1 MEKKRKN
8 RTSKPS
14 ELEVEN
20 RKIGRILYFFGSFSS
35 RLRNID
41 YDISPLLTEEE
52 KVYLAAA
59 RGIINDVKSTAL
71 ARQRQVVAKLKEERN
86 AS

>member
-1 MEKKRKN
+1 MEKKRKK

-20 RKIGRILYFFGSFSS
+20 RKIGRILYFFNSLTS
-35 RLRNID
+35 RLEHVDADIYPLINKDEKKYLSAACCLID
-41 YDISPLLTEEE
+41 SVVGTML
-52 KVYLAAA
+52 
-59 RGIINDVKSTAL
+59 G
-71 ARQRQVVAKLKEERN
+71 RQRDKVNKLKEERN

>member
-1 MEKKRKN
+1 MEKKRKK

-20 RKIGRILYFFGSFSS
+20 RKIGRILYFFNSLTS

-41 YDISPLLTEEE
+41 YDISPLLTEDE
-52 KVYLAAA
+52 KQYLAAA
-59 RGIINDVKSTAL
+59 RGLIDSVKSTAL
-71 ARQRQVVAKLKEERN
+71 ARQQQVVAKLKEERN